1 MSWWSE
7 SGVFKQQRHAKCAER
22 GGARTGVENRCTS
35 IHVVSPLLCVC
46 HVFPPLVSIFGL
58 FPVLVK
64 CHYELILVQ
73 PCLSNYLWFTCVFI
87 VLSVHFDLVWSTRYS
102 PVFLSMSVMPCH
114 ALMSPLKTIILSL
127 RPRLRVPVPPSCVHR
142 DRRPD
147 LTVSGARSL
156 RFVLFVFWKVFIC
169 SCLSVPW
176 QGSRHSSSRLSP
188 LQDGVGV
195 RRDRRESS
203 GREPS
208 CPPIAGDI
216 RLRLWLSQAR
226 RLVA

>member
-1 MSWWSE
+1 MT
-7 SGVFKQQRHAKCAER
+7 SGYWRQ
-22 GGARTGVENRCTS
+22 
-35 IHVVSPLLCVC
+35 I
-46 HVFPPLVSIFGL
+46 
-58 FPVLVK
+58 
-64 CHYELILVQ
+64 
-73 PCLSNYLWFTCVFI
+73 W
-87 VLSVHFDLVWSTRYS
+87 FDLT
-102 PVFLSMSVMPCH
+102 
-114 ALMSPLKTIILSL
+114 
-127 RPRLRVPVPPSCVHR
+127 

-147 LTVSGARSL
+147 HTVSGAPSP

-226 RLVA
+226 RLVAAPPGAPFAGDHATGSPLTQCPPARLWLNARRPASDSMPAGSPLTQARWIAADSCPPDRRWLKPTGLALIHARWPPLSLAPWIQSTRHGQECCVCLVVPTGTF